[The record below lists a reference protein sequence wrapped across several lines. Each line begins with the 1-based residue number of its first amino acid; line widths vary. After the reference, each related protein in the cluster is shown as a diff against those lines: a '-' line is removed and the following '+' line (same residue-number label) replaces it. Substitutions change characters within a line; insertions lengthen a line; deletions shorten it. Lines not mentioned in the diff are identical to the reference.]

1 MGVVLLQ
8 NYSILLSSLMSESV
22 YKFSYGVGIICII
35 MFLINLWYIKELLL
49 NLRNYIN
56 IKWKLLIKIFYILI
70 ILIVSI
76 VLIYLA
82 IKCFIV

>member
-1 MGVVLLQ
+1 MQ
-8 NYSILLSSLMSESV
+8 NYSILLSSLMPESV

-49 NLRNYIN
+49 NLRNYFD
-56 IKWKLLIKIFYILI
+56 IKWKLLIEIFYMLI